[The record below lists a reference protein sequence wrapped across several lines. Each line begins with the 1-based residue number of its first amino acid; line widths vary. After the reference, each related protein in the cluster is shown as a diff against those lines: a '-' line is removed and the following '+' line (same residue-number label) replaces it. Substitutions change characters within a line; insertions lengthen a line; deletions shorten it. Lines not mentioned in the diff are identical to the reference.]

1 MDNRPLR
8 VYDECPLPSN
18 MRIIFLILAGLAFSG
33 LTITT
38 AQQAAGDV
46 GEQYFKGYLA
56 FTQSERLEQAGDV
69 PGAVQK
75 LQEAQLAIAGV
86 ARSFPS
92 WQREVVS
99 YRLKMIEQALQRL
112 GGKGA
117 AVAPAP
123 AATGVAPQATSIPP
137 LFPPAP
143 GAQPAVPQNGAMN
156 PGDMINQQF
165 QALQKQNADLQK
177 QINDLLTQRKI
188 YEDGYTNSIREKQ
201 KVEQDRDLLAKQKAD
216 LDARIAK
223 SATDTSGSMA
233 ELAKLRNEAK
243 MVKEMISLR
252 DQQLAEKDKTIAA
265 LQGQNKTLLAR
276 QKDIELELEN
286 MKRDTSKPEQVRTLL
301 AENSRL
307 KIELNSAREQVD
319 ALKTSGEKKDVE
331 IASLKKQ
338 VATIQGDLAKLRQEN
353 TAYQTQVADL
363 TLKLKE
369 VNARIAKTPAG
380 KSGANAKLVQEN
392 AMLHD
397 IIMRELRHQER
408 QRQAKELVIAEMK
421 KMENS
426 SRTLMDNL
434 EEMTSARIKVAAD
447 EEHLFTSPELKLL
460 VAASGVR
467 ATLMAENDTEQGGK
481 PKPEPAAS
489 KEKPVKPDQKLLRD
503 AVNAADKGD
512 FKTAEQ
518 LYQDALRAN
527 PKSTT
532 ALVSLAVI
540 KQQQKK
546 YDDARVLLQKCIAI
560 EPDNEQAN
568 YRLGVGYFQKGKMD
582 EALASFEKSVAKRG
596 DNARAHHYLGII
608 AGRLGNRH
616 RAESEFKQALAIDP
630 KYGDAHF
637 NLAVLYAT
645 STPPDWDLARK
656 HYRNALDQGMKTDAA
671 LEKLLKKSE
680 TSAPAEAKKE
690 KSSTVAR

>member
-1 MDNRPLR
+1 MDKRPVSVYGALR
-8 VYDECPLPSN
+8 FPSI
-18 MRIIFLILAGLAFSG
+18 MRIILLILAGLCCSG
-33 LTITT
+33 ITPSF
-38 AQQAAGDV
+38 AQPAGEDV

-56 FTQSERLEQAGDV
+56 FTQAERLEQAGDTQ
-69 PGAVQK
+69 GAIQK
-75 LQEAQLAIAGV
+75 LQESQQGIANV
-86 ARSFPS
+86 ARNFPA
-92 WQREVVS
+92 WQPEVVS

-112 GGKGA
+112 GARGA
-117 AVAPAP
+117 AASVVA
-123 AATGVAPQATSIPP
+123 V
-137 LFPPAP
+137 PPAGGNVP
-143 GAQPAVPQNGAMN
+143 GTTTPPVPPPPVTPGGATNPTDIIQNV
-156 PGDMINQQF
+156 
-165 QALQKQNADLQK
+165 QALQKQNSDLQR
-177 QINDLLTQRKI
+177 QNNDLLTQRKI
-188 YEDGYTNSIREKQ
+188 YEDGYTNVIRDKQ

-216 LDARIAK
+216 LEARIAK
-223 SATDTSGSMA
+223 LSADTSGSIA
-233 ELAKLRNEAK
+233 ELTKLRNEAK
-243 MVKEMISLR
+243 MVNEMISLR

-265 LQGQNKTLLAR
+265 LQSQNKSIQAR
-276 QKDIELELEN
+276 QKELEIEVESL
-286 MKRDTSKPEQVRTLL
+286 KRDTSKPEQVKDLV

-307 KIELNSAREQVD
+307 KIELNSAREQMD
-319 ALKTSGEKKDVE
+319 ALKAEGGKKDEE

-338 VATIQGDLAKLRQEN
+338 VVSIQGELAQLRQEN

-369 VNARIAKTPAG
+369 VNAQIEKTPAG
-380 KSGANAKLVQEN
+380 KSAANAKLAEEN
-392 AMLHD
+392 RMLHD

-421 KMENS
+421 KMENAS
-426 SRTLMDNL
+426 QTLMDNL
-434 EEMTSARIKVAAD
+434 EEMTSARIKIAAD
-447 EEHLFTSPELKLL
+447 EEHLFTSPELKQL
-460 VAASGVR
+460 VATTGVR
-467 ATLMAENDTEQGGK
+467 ATLMAENDTEKGGK
-481 PKPEPAAS
+481 PKANSAAAKGKPA
-489 KEKPVKPDQKLLRD
+489 EPDQKLLRD

-532 ALVSLAVI
+532 ALISLAVI

-560 EPDNEQAN
+560 EPDNDQAN
-568 YRLGVGYFQKGKMD
+568 YRLGVGYFQKGKLD
-582 EALASFEKSVAKRG
+582 EAMGSFEKSVARNN

-608 AGRLGNRH
+608 AGRLGNRN

-656 HYRNALDQGMKTDAA
+656 HYQNALDRGVKSDAA
-671 LEKLLKKSE
+671 IEKLLKKSE
-680 TSAPAEAKKE
+680 AATPAEGKKE

>member
-1 MDNRPLR
+1 
-8 VYDECPLPSN
+8 
-18 MRIIFLILAGLAFSG
+18 MRFLLLILAGLLFSG
-33 LTITT
+33 LTTT
-38 AQQAAGDV
+38 FAQQAAGDV
-46 GEQYFKGYLA
+46 GELYFKGYLA
-56 FTQSERLEQAGDV
+56 FTQAERLEQSGDAQ
-69 PGAVQK
+69 GAVQK
-75 LQEAQLAIAGV
+75 LQEAQQTIATV
-86 ARSFPS
+86 ARGFPS
-92 WQREVVS
+92 WQPEVVS

-112 GGKGA
+112 AGKGVVA
-117 AVAPAP
+117 APGNTAVAPPVLGTTPVPSAVG
-123 AATGVAPQATSIPP
+123 GVPP
-137 LFPPAP
+137 TVIQ
-143 GAQPAVPQNGAMN
+143 GGTMN
-156 PGDMINQQF
+156 PSEIINQQF

-177 QINDLLTQRKI
+177 QINELLTQRKI

-201 KVEQDRDLLAKQKAD
+201 KVEQDRDLLAKQKAE

-223 SATDTSGSMA
+223 SSTDASGSMA
-233 ELAKLRNEAK
+233 ELTKLRNEAK
-243 MVKEMISLR
+243 MVNEMISLR

-265 LQGQNKTLLAR
+265 LQTQNKTIQTR
-276 QKDIELELEN
+276 QKDLEIELESL
-286 MKRDTSKPEQVRTLL
+286 KRDTSKPEQVKDIM
-301 AENSRL
+301 AENARL
-307 KIELNSAREQVD
+307 KIELSSAREQMD
-319 ALKTSGEKKDVE
+319 ALKSAGEKKDVE

-338 VATIQGDLAKLRQEN
+338 VTAIQGDLAKLRQEN

-369 VNARIAKTPAG
+369 VNAQIEKTPAG
-380 KSGANAKLVQEN
+380 KSAANAKLAEEN
-392 AMLHD
+392 RMLHD

-421 KMENS
+421 KMENAS
-426 SRTLMDNL
+426 QTLMDNL
-434 EEMTSARIKVAAD
+434 EEMTSARIKIAAD
-447 EEHLFTSPELKLL
+447 EEHLFTAPELKQL
-460 VAASGVR
+460 VATTGVR
-467 ATLMAENDTEQGGK
+467 ATLMAENDTEKGPK
-481 PKPEPAAS
+481 PKADSAAS
-489 KEKPVKPDQKLLRD
+489 KEKAVKPDQKLLRD

-532 ALVSLAVI
+532 ALISLAVI

-568 YRLGVGYFQKGKMD
+568 YRLGVGYFQKGKLD
-582 EALASFEKSVAKRG
+582 EAQASFEKSVARG
-596 DNARAHHYLGII
+596 GENARAHHYLGII
-608 AGRLGNRH
+608 AGRLGNRN

-645 STPPDWDLARK
+645 SSPPDWELARK
-656 HYRNALDQGMKTDAA
+656 HYQNALDRGVKTDAA

-680 TSAPAEAKKE
+680 TTAPAEGKKE
-690 KSSTVAR
+690 KASTVAR

>member
-1 MDNRPLR
+1 
-8 VYDECPLPSN
+8 
-18 MRIIFLILAGLAFSG
+18 MRIILLILGGLLFAGS
-33 LTITT
+33 TITT

-46 GEQYFKGYLA
+46 GEQYFKGYLS
-56 FTQSERLEQAGDV
+56 FTQAERLEQSGDV

-75 LQEAQLAIAGV
+75 LQEAQQAIAGV

-92 WQREVVS
+92 WQPEVVS
-99 YRLKMIEQALQRL
+99 YRLKMIEQSLQRL
-112 GGKGA
+112 SGRGGAGTPA
-117 AVAPAP
+117 TMAGVPPVTTPAP
-123 AATGVAPQATSIPP
+123 TAGA
-137 LFPPAP
+137 PPAP
-143 GAQPAVPQNGAMN
+143 PQNGAMN
-156 PGDMINQQF
+156 PGDIINQQF
-165 QALQKQNADLQK
+165 QALQKQNADLQR
-177 QINDLLTQRKI
+177 QINELLTQRKI

-201 KVEQDRDLLAKQKAD
+201 KVEQDRDLLAKQKAE

-223 SATDTSGSMA
+223 SATETSGSVA

-243 MVKEMISLR
+243 MVGEMISLR

-265 LQGQNKTLLAR
+265 LQSQNKSMLAR
-276 QKDIELELEN
+276 QKDLELELEN
-286 MKRDTSKPEQVRTLL
+286 MKRDTSKPEQVRNLL

-307 KIELNSAREQVD
+307 KIELKSAREQVD

-353 TAYQTQVADL
+353 TAYQSQVADL

-380 KSGANAKLVQEN
+380 KSGGNSKLAEEN

-421 KMENS
+421 KMENA

-434 EEMTSARIKVAAD
+434 EEMTSVRIKIAAD
-447 EEHLFTSPELKLL
+447 EEPLFTGPELKLL

-467 ATLMAENDTEQGGK
+467 ATLMAENDTEKGGGK
-481 PKPEPAAS
+481 AKPEPAAS
-489 KEKPVKPDQKLLRD
+489 GAKTVKPDQKLLRD

-532 ALVSLAVI
+532 ALISLAVI
-540 KQQQKK
+540 KQQQRK

-568 YRLGVGYFQKGKMD
+568 YRLGVGYFQRGKMD
-582 EALASFEKSVAKRG
+582 DALACFEKSVAKSG
-596 DNARAHHYLGII
+596 ENARAHHYLGII

-645 STPPDWDLARK
+645 SKPPDWDLARK
-656 HYRNALDQGMKTDAA
+656 HYRTALDQGMKTDAA

-680 TSAPAEAKKE
+680 SAAPAEAKKE
-690 KSSTVAR
+690 KASTAAR